1 MAMQQLELA
10 QALGIHP
17 SVVTRDKARG
27 MPVDSLQAAQDW
39 RRLNVRPRIK
49 MGDGPPSAPSA
60 PPPPAAE
67 GGEGDYWQSRS
78 RREKAEADM
87 AELKLAEQLGQLVRA
102 DAVRSAWAKRTA
114 GMREALLQIPSR
126 LSAVLAAESSQA
138 RCHDALQQELHAVLQ
153 QLVAD

>member
-1 MAMQQLELA
+1 MSMQQAELA

-49 MGDGPPSAPSA
+49 ANDGPPAPPPPSAPA
-60 PPPPAAE
+60 PEA
-67 GGEGDYWQSRS
+67 GEGDYWASRS

-114 GMREALLQIPSR
+114 GLREALLQIPSR
-126 LSAVLAAESSQA
+126 LSAVLAAETSQA
-138 RCHDALQQELHAVLQ
+138 RCHDALQDELHAVLQ
-153 QLVAD
+153 QLVDD